1 MELWLRNVFTA
12 WAILV
17 AIEAWQ
23 NRHIPTAAALVP
35 FWRFVKI
42 CLVFCDL
49 FVFFLVVCIVFAF
62 WKPNLKT
69 ICRFALATSKP
80 LQNQP
85 LFGTGFW
92 KGSNFF
98 KINLCDTAGCSEVL
112 ILREFSESCDRIVGC
127 SSCFV
132 VFNIQRSFRHFFCN
146 LIMENQKEKTVFEY
160 YFVAASVSHLQ
171 AKGST
176 WWTLIFISC
185 TMMFYLFW
193 NQTCNFSPCFITRL
207 VDKPH
212 EILWKNRAL
221 VFLVST
227 GCDPSNRLLHQ
238 CTFNPQESIPTETAE
253 ATGDRAPPWMRR
265 KWVVSGRHA
274 RICHRHCGGV
284 WVWWAN
290 NQPVGGL
297 EGQRLRGVH
306 FKGFPV

>member
-1 MELWLRNVFTA
+1 M
-12 WAILV
+12 
-17 AIEAWQ
+17 
-23 NRHIPTAAALVP
+23 
-35 FWRFVKI
+35 
-42 CLVFCDL
+42 
-49 FVFFLVVCIVFAF
+49 FFLAVCIIFAF

-69 ICRFALATSKP
+69 ICRFALATSKS

-98 KINLCDTAGCSEVL
+98 KINLCDIAGCSEVL

-176 WWTLIFISC
+176 WWTLIFLSC

-212 EILWKNRAL
+212 EILWKNSKHLFL
-221 VFLVST
+221 VFWLWSIKQ
-227 GCDPSNRLLHQ
+227 LLHQ
-238 CTFNPQESIPTETAE
+238 PRFNPQESDTHRNCRG
-253 ATGDRAPPWMRR
+253 ATGGAAMDAAKVSRIRAPR
-265 KWVVSGRHA
+265 KDLPQTLWRCVGLMGQQPAGWRF
-274 RICHRHCGGV
+274 GGAKV
-284 WVWWAN
+284 
-290 NQPVGGL
+290 
-297 EGQRLRGVH
+297 EGVH

>member
-1 MELWLRNVFTA
+1 M
-12 WAILV
+12 
-17 AIEAWQ
+17 
-23 NRHIPTAAALVP
+23 
-35 FWRFVKI
+35 
-42 CLVFCDL
+42 
-49 FVFFLVVCIVFAF
+49 FFLAVCIVFAF

-69 ICRFALATSKP
+69 ICRFALATSKS

-98 KINLCDTAGCSEVL
+98 KINLCDIAGCSEVL

-185 TMMFYLFW
+185 TMMFYSFW

-212 EILWKNRAL
+212 EILWKNSKHLFLGVL
-221 VFLVST
+221 VVIHQTSCFTNRVST
-227 GCDPSNRLLHQ
+227 HR
-238 CTFNPQESIPTETAE
+238 NPIPTETA
-253 ATGDRAPPWMRR
+253 GVPPVGLPWMRR